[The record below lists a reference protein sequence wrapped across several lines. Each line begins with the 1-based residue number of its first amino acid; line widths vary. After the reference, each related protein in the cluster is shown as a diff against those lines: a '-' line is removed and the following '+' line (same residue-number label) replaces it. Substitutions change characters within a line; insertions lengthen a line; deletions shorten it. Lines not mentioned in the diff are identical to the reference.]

1 LELYEKLYVKPSFLD
16 SDHGQIPCEDCHGG
30 APDDPDWL
38 TAHDGVVKDPTF
50 PDPEPVC
57 GKCHE
62 EIAASAANSLH
73 YSLAPIFATIAA
85 RAAVDRP
92 PAMQAIHQAQSRHCG
107 TCHASCGQCHISRPA
122 YVGGGLLAGHHMVR
136 PPMETVCAACHGGR
150 VFAEYTGINVDHAA
164 DVHFSKA
171 EMGCLECHRAAEMHA
186 DGSGAADR
194 FQAPHRP
201 SCRGCHEQALC
212 PDGENRFH
220 TQHAGDLSCQVC
232 HALAYKNCFS
242 CHVGTDD
249 KGLAYFK
256 CRKTRMGFKIGH
268 NPRPSA
274 QRPQNFVV
282 LRHAPA
288 TPTLFD
294 AYTADALPRFD
305 RLPTWKPSTPH
316 TIQRHTP
323 RNSSCRA
330 CHGHAGIFLG
340 PSDMEAW
347 ERKAN
352 GGVIVSPDRLPKPLK
367 EVQ

>member
-16 SDHGQIPCEDCHGG
+16 SDHGLIPCEDCHGG

-73 YSLAPIFATIAA
+73 YSLALFLPPLQRAPPLTGRQPCRPSTRPNHGTAVPATPAVANATSAVPHMWAA
-85 RAAVDRP
+85 DCWPAIIWSGLPWKRSAP
-92 PAMQAIHQAQSRHCG
+92 PAMAVEYSPNIP
-107 TCHASCGQCHISRPA
+107 ASTWTTLRMFISARRKWVA
-122 YVGGGLLAGHHMVR
+122 W
-136 PPMETVCAACHGGR
+136 
-150 VFAEYTGINVDHAA
+150 
-164 DVHFSKA
+164 K
-171 EMGCLECHRAAEMHA
+171 CHRAAEMHA